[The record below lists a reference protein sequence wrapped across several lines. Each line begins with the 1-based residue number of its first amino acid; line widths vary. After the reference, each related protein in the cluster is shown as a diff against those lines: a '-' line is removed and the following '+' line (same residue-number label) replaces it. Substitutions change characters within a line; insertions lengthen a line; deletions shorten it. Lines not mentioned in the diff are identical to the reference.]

1 MTYKK
6 LQNQYDKILSFF
18 KTTTDY
24 FDYLKWD
31 GKVLH
36 IWEKGKIIER
46 YSLKDLKKLKCI

>member
-6 LQNQYDKILSFF
+6 LQSQYDKILSFF

-24 FDYLKWD
+24 FDYLEWD

-36 IWEKGKIIER
+36 IWEKGEIIER
-46 YSLKDLKKLKCI
+46 YLLKDLRKLKCI